1 MPEPTLTPTEKGLL
15 TTVTNKV
22 RAAQDALLAAGKR
35 CAQARSGKDAG
46 FSALGLTAANLTSA
60 RTAGVTA
67 HVHEYEGPQ
76 GRGWEIEVNLLRD
89 GVKWRKIVH
98 SGPETHRERDW
109 HVVPEMV

>member
-35 CAQARSGKDAG
+35 CAQARSGKDAE
-46 FSALGLTAANLTSA
+46 FISCGLTASQLKSA

-67 HVHEYEGPQ
+67 DVDEYEGPQ
-76 GRGWEIEVNLLRD
+76 GRGWQLRIRLLRD
-89 GVKWRKIVH
+89 GVTWERVIH
-98 SGPETHRERDW
+98 YGPETWREQPW